1 MPAGRRRDPAID
13 DAVRRAVLRLLRDG
27 GYDAVSFQQVARL
40 AGVGQPT
47 VYRRWPTKPALVE
60 AAVFSAS
67 DWTPPPP
74 TRNLR
79 AGLRSLGQAVVDG
92 LAEPATRAAVPGL
105 LAAYQQDEAAHT
117 RLRAWAEAPVRQAF
131 DATVTATSTASRTA
145 RDAAF
150 DVYLAALI
158 GVALTRTP
166 PQARRSVGDIVNVIA
181 AFLEDGQKEMAAD
194 EDGS

>member
-1 MPAGRRRDPAID
+1 MPPGRRRDPAID
-13 DAVRRAVLRLLRDG
+13 DAVRRAVLSLLRDG

-60 AAVFSAS
+60 AAIFAAN

-74 TRNLR
+74 SRNLR
-79 AGLRSLGQAVVDG
+79 ADLRSLGEAVIDG
-92 LAEPATRAAVPGL
+92 LAEPAIRAAVPGL
-105 LAAYQQDEAAHT
+105 LAAYQQDKAAHT

-131 DATVTATSTASRTA
+131 DATVTASSTASPTA
-145 RDAAF
+145 RDTAF
-150 DVYLAALI
+150 DAYLSALI

-166 PQARRSVGDIVNVIA
+166 PQARRSVSGIVNVVA
-181 AFLEDGQKEMAAD
+181 AFLEDGQKQRPDD
-194 EDGS
+194 ENA